1 MASLRTKNTG
11 LFLLPMHLCDCET
24 FSQPLRRKAL
34 ANPATTYFP
43 MAQPCFHPSIEGAQ
57 HGAKSLPDF
66 LAYAKRSGAT
76 GAQPSNY
83 MLQGGDLFQSAKE
96 IRDTFEKAGMILDGV
111 SAHCPI
117 WVHTTAWTGSPTIR
131 PFIPEDVAKKSPEEI
146 EAWAE
151 NYLLKL
157 LDLLA
162 ELKVKVLPMFW
173 GVAFGW
179 EMATGYPWGFWAG
192 PGYDLMKEGQERFV
206 KKTQKIRDHARKLG
220 IKLCHEIHPGT
231 GASTADDFN
240 MLVEITDGD
249 ETMAVNAD
257 PSHCWEGEDW
267 ETRFMK
273 VGSRIYAAH
282 VKNFV
287 IRPGFPL
294 RTMESAWG
302 KRAMQFTDLPSG
314 DLNMHRYVE
323 MLLHVGYPQRYCQL
337 MGTTDAPL
345 VVEAESAHRDLDYT
359 SANGIAFV
367 RDHLCW
373 PAAAGSFE
381 DGMGA

>member
-1 MASLRTKNTG
+1 
-11 LFLLPMHLCDCET
+11 
-24 FSQPLRRKAL
+24 
-34 ANPATTYFP
+34 